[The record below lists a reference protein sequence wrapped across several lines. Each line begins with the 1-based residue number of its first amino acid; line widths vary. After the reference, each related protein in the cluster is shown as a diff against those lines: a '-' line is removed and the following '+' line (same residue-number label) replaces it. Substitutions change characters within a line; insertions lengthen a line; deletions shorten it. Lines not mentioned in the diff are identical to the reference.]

1 MFASMLLLNKKNV
14 AKFLLLLNICSLWEC
29 GVVKVSEIVERG
41 KWWLIGV
48 LRQFSYLA

>member
-29 GVVKVSEIVERG
+29 GVIKVSGVKWRG
-41 KWWLIGV
+41 EWWLIGV
-48 LRQFSYLA
+48 LRQFPYLV